1 MKNVNDEYTKKVVNG
16 ETAIKPY
23 WYLRNGLLHIRYN
36 VDRCIKLSPSEEA
49 EIKRKLSE
57 NPAEKQCILE
67 DKWDFLTECVGK
79 TIIHDGI
86 AEIESKFIGRSK

>member
-1 MKNVNDEYTKKVVNG
+1 MKNVNDEYIRKNVNG

-23 WYLRNGLLHIRYN
+23 WYLRNGLLHIRYS

-57 NPAEKQCILE
+57 RPSEKQSILE

-79 TIIHDGI
+79 EIINDGI
-86 AEIESKFIGRSK
+86 AEIERKFIGRSK